1 VRVRRGEFYTIRL
14 ELGAAGV
21 HREVPD
27 DHQQLLDALAG
38 YSPALG
44 VTDVGRLEVIDS
56 LPADTVGQAVTT
68 AFALVAQTGRGEVV
82 VVEAMTS
89 KEFDRRVALP
99 LLPELLSVTEAAERL
114 GMTRQSVLERI
125 KAGTLAATR
134 VGSTYAIAAVAVAS
148 TAPRR
153 QLADR

>member
-1 VRVRRGEFYTIRL
+1 MATSHTIRL
-14 ELGAAGV
+14 ELGPAGA

-27 DHQQLLDALAG
+27 DHERLLDFLAL
-38 YSPALG
+38 YSPAVS
-44 VTDVGRLEVIDS
+44 VTDVGRLEVIVS
-56 LPADTVGQAVTT
+56 LPADSVGQAVTT
-68 AFALVAQTGRGEVV
+68 ALALLTQFGRPDVAA
-82 VVEAMTS
+82 VEAMTT

-134 VGSTYAIAAVAVAS
+134 VGSTYAISAVAVET